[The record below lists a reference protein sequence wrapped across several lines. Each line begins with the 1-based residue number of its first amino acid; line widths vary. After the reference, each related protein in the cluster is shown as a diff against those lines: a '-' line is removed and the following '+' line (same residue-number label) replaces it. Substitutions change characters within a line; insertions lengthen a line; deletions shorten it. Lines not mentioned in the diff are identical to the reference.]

1 SYKAVTELFV
11 HDINHLFDVEVN
23 FQETFHTTWNHPF
36 WLVNERS
43 WVQVKDLKVGDIVL
57 LKDGSSV
64 PITKISAYS
73 VSKTSVYNLEIEE
86 THSYYVGKDGVL
98 VHNYAIPLGAR
109 ILHALVTAGIAY
121 CSSNNCGGVI
131 NSNGN
136 PNENKPELPALPRD
150 PSLTQNEAE
159 QMRRQGLNPM
169 NSNDIQ
175 KFKETY
181 ISTPL
186 GTKSIKELINA
197 GNELDRNGLTKA
209 GRALQ
214 KHGDREGSV
223 FPVSSG
229 SPSERNT
236 QGEKVLQ
243 GILQSPDKIIRPN
256 KFGGQDIID
265 NITKRGVRYN
275 EDGSFRGFLDP

>member
-1 SYKAVTELFV
+1 MIK
-11 HDINHLFDVEVN
+11 
-23 FQETFHTTWNHPF
+23 
-36 WLVNERS
+36 
-43 WVQVKDLKVGDIVL
+43 
-57 LKDGSSV
+57 
-64 PITKISAYS
+64 
-73 VSKTSVYNLEIEE
+73 
-86 THSYYVGKDGVL
+86 
-98 VHNYAIPLGAR
+98 
-109 ILHALVTAGIAY
+109 
-121 CSSNNCGGVI
+121 
-131 NSNGN
+131 
-136 PNENKPELPALPRD
+136 
-150 PSLTQNEAE
+150 
-159 QMRRQGLNPM
+159 
-169 NSNDIQ
+169 
-175 KFKETY
+175 Y

>member
-1 SYKAVTELFV
+1 TELFV

-36 WLVNERS
+36 WLVNERA

-57 LKDGSSV
+57 LKDGSAV

-159 QMRRQGLNPM
+159 QMHRQGLNPM

-175 KFKETY
+175 KYFEKISKDYKFASKEELAKRLNVNEKDIHIIKKEILKDFSIALTKNGMGTNPDIGWDTKGNLLLKDRTTGKVLNTY
-181 ISTPL
+181 IPL
-186 GTKSIKELINA
+186 EYYK
-197 GNELDRNGLTKA
+197 D
-209 GRALQ
+209 
-214 KHGDREGSV
+214 
-223 FPVSSG
+223 
-229 SPSERNT
+229 
-236 QGEKVLQ
+236 
-243 GILQSPDKIIRPN
+243 
-256 KFGGQDIID
+256 
-265 NITKRGVRYN
+265 
-275 EDGSFRGFLDP
+275 